1 MNHKS
6 SPKKVA
12 IYARVSTEEQAEH
25 GYSIDAQLETLRKYC
40 ELYSNEVVDEYVDR
54 GVSGKS
60 IKGRYELQRLL
71 KDAEESKFNEVIV
84 WKFNRMA
91 RKNIDLLHIV
101 DLLEKNSITFRSFSE
116 NFDTNSSMG
125 RFALQMMG
133 AVGELERNT
142 IVDNVK
148 MGHRQRAKM
157 GLHNGKVPLGYT
169 VVEGNGNSRETK
181 SEIII
186 VEDEASI
193 VRYIFEQY
201 ATGHGLKT
209 IANDLNHR
217 GRKTQKGNPFST
229 TAIRDLLDNPMF
241 VGKIRYNQY
250 ENWAEKRR
258 KGKSSEVILVDG
270 HHPPII
276 NKALWEKVQLLREK
290 KATLPKK
297 RFEGEYL
304 LTGLIR
310 CPECSAAMTAS
321 RTVNRSKDGEKI
333 TRMYYSCGRF
343 RSQGSA
349 VCHAN
354 SVRKVEA
361 EQAVTDRIRQA
372 VVNPEILQRVVRSVN
387 ERRSGRIKPLR
398 DELAAVQA
406 RITSLE
412 DKKRKYLELYEIDDI
427 DRDMFS
433 ERLSI
438 LNKEL
443 DTELTRK
450 SKLELELRDDQ
461 ADPASYELV
470 RSLITKFDAL
480 LRHSP
485 FQQRKTLMHLIV
497 KKITLDDK
505 KRVSS
510 VELAFNEQTEKHFLS
525 VAPSAEPIAEGA
537 FPLSGKAPHIK
548 QTLRIII

>member
-1 MNHKS
+1 MKYAVI
-6 SPKKVA
+6 KRVV
-12 IYARVSTEEQAEH
+12 IYARVSTEEQAEN
-25 GYSIDAQLETLRKYC
+25 GYSIDAQLDILRNYC
-40 ELYSNEVVDEYVDR
+40 MATQAAVMDEYVDR

-60 IKGRYELQRLL
+60 IDGRYELQRLL
-71 KDAEESKFNEVIV
+71 KDAEESKFDEVIV

-101 DLLEKNSITFRSFSE
+101 EKLEKNNISFRSYSE
-116 NFDTNSSMG
+116 NFETSTPMG

-142 IVDNVK
+142 IIDNVK
-148 MGHRQRAKM
+148 MGHRQRARM
-157 GLHNGKVPLGYT
+157 GFHNGKVPLGYT
-169 VVEGNGNSRETK
+169 IVEGKGGSREAKT
-181 SEIII
+181 EVII
-186 VEDEASI
+186 VEEEVAI

-201 ATGHGLKT
+201 AAGHGLKT

-217 GRKTQKGNPFST
+217 GRKTKNGKPFST

-258 KGKSSEVILVDG
+258 KGKGTDIILVDG
-270 HHPPII
+270 HHPPIVSQE
-276 NKALWEKVQLLREK
+276 LWDKVQLLRK
-290 KATLPKK
+290 KKGALPKK

-310 CPECSAAMTAS
+310 CPECGAAMTAS

-361 EQAVTDRIRQA
+361 EQAVTERIQQA
-372 VVNPEILQRVVRSVN
+372 VTQPDILKKVVQSVN

-398 DELAAVQA
+398 DELTAVQA
-406 RITSLE
+406 RIDKLE
-412 DKKRKYLELYEIDDI
+412 EKKRKYLELYEIDDI

-433 ERLSI
+433 ERLSL
-438 LNKEL
+438 LNKDL
-443 DTELTRK
+443 DTELTRR
-450 SKLELELRDDQ
+450 SKLELDLRDDQ
-461 ADPASYELV
+461 ADPVSLELV
-470 RSLITKFDAL
+470 HDLMAKFDAL
-480 LRHSP
+480 LHHSP

-505 KRVSS
+505 KRVCS
-510 VELAFNEQTEKHFLS
+510 VDLAFNEETQKHFLS
-525 VAPSAEPIAEGA
+525 LAPSAENMAEGA
-537 FPLSGKAPHIK
+537 FPFSGKASKLKHLFQI
-548 QTLRIII
+548 TI

>member
-1 MNHKS
+1 MIYRAI
-6 SPKKVA
+6 KKIA
-12 IYARVSTEEQAEH
+12 IYARVSTEEQAEN
-25 GYSIDAQLETLRKYC
+25 GYSIDAQLDILRNYC
-40 ELYSNEVVDEYVDR
+40 TTTQAEVVDEYVDR

-60 IKGRYELQRLL
+60 IDGRYELQRLL
-71 KDAEESKFNEVIV
+71 KDAEESKFDEVIV

-101 DLLEKNSITFRSFSE
+101 EKLEKNNISFRSYSE
-116 NFDTNSSMG
+116 NFETSTPMG

-142 IVDNVK
+142 IIDNVK
-148 MGHRQRAKM
+148 MGHRQRARM
-157 GLHNGKVPLGYT
+157 GFHNGKVPLGYT
-169 VVEGNGNSRETK
+169 IVEGKGASREAKT
-181 SEIII
+181 EVII
-186 VEDEASI
+186 VEEEAVI

-201 ATGHGLKT
+201 AAGHGLKT

-217 GRKTQKGNPFST
+217 GRKTKNGKPFST

-258 KGKSSEVILVDG
+258 KGKSSDTILVDG
-270 HHPPII
+270 HHPPMISQE
-276 NKALWEKVQLLREK
+276 LWDKVQLLRK
-290 KATLPKK
+290 KKGTLPKK

-310 CPECSAAMTAS
+310 CPECGAAMTAS

-361 EQAVTDRIRQA
+361 EQAVTERIRQA

-398 DELAAVQA
+398 DELTALQT

-412 DKKRKYLELYEIDDI
+412 TKKHKYLELYEIDDI

-450 SKLELELRDDQ
+450 SKLELELQDDQ
-461 ADPASYELV
+461 AEPVSYELV
-470 RSLITKFDAL
+470 RSLVTNFDAL
-480 LRHSP
+480 LRNSP
-485 FQQRKTLMHLIV
+485 FQQRKTFLHLIV
-497 KKITLDDK
+497 KKITLDER
-505 KRVSS
+505 KRVDS
-510 VELAFNEQTEKHFLS
+510 VELSFNEETDKHFLS
-525 VAPSAEPIAEGA
+525 IAPSAEIMAEGA
-537 FPLSGKAPHIK
+537 FPLFRKEALKSNI
-548 QTLRIII
+548 TISI